1 MEANS
6 NRRPVLV
13 VYLSRFAFSL
23 CPRRVFVKN
32 ASCFRRVSLTLF
44 QNKGYHEFPSKKN
57 APFRGKFQGHLIMRE
72 IGSVADYL
80 DVGGI
85 VEGES
90 ATSHIR
96 RFIMQR
102 AQSLL
107 ISGASITET
116 AEQLGFNYPQHFTR
130 QFKNH
135 YGITPS
141 EFIRK

>member
-1 MEANS
+1 
-6 NRRPVLV
+6 
-13 VYLSRFAFSL
+13 
-23 CPRRVFVKN
+23 
-32 ASCFRRVSLTLF
+32 
-44 QNKGYHEFPSKKN
+44 
-57 APFRGKFQGHLIMRE
+57 
-72 IGSVADYL
+72 
-80 DVGGI
+80 
-85 VEGES
+85 
-90 ATSHIR
+90 
-96 RFIMQR
+96 MQR

>member
-1 MEANS
+1 
-6 NRRPVLV
+6 
-13 VYLSRFAFSL
+13 
-23 CPRRVFVKN
+23 
-32 ASCFRRVSLTLF
+32 
-44 QNKGYHEFPSKKN
+44 
-57 APFRGKFQGHLIMRE
+57 MRE
-72 IGSVADYL
+72 IGLVADDL
-80 DVGGI
+80 DIGGI

-96 RFIMQR
+96 CFIMQR